1 MNYFDRSSRRGGTY
15 QPYLNLAMQKN
26 VAGYRY
32 WFQRQLD
39 CRTLAKA

>member
-1 MNYFDRSSRRGGTY
+1 MNCFGRSSRSRSTY

-32 WFQRQLD
+32 WFQRRLD
-39 CRTLAKA
+39 FRTLAKT